1 MVQRSVAHSGRVLV
15 LSNDDAK
22 NLRRV
27 VVRVMGDLG
36 VDRADVPKL
45 IAEQHGRHRKSV
57 ANELSRI

>member
-1 MVQRSVAHSGRVLV
+1 
-15 LSNDDAK
+15 
-22 NLRRV
+22 
-27 VVRVMGDLG
+27 VMGDLG